1 MTSREKSID
10 RIRKL
15 LARAARGGSE
25 HEANT
30 SAAMAAKIMAKHGI
44 ESVEVEGDPDPVGD
58 NQDLF
63 VEVSTGKRT
72 VTWKWNLAWTVGQS
86 ARCKPYYLSRI
97 VGDEVMATMVGF
109 IGRRSDAQMCCYV
122 MQYLMAE
129 LKSIHTR
136 RRPKIGSR
144 VQQYVPGSR
153 EPLVIDRV
161 YQRRWSRDFYL
172 GAVAALN
179 ERMVTV
185 SEEVME
191 TASSTALVR
200 LRDISEDVN
209 TFAENMGLQ
218 YMKGREVDLQTDT
231 AFAEGILAGRTV
243 DLSTDHDALGVGQ
256 LRLPPD
262 RDE

>member
-1 MTSREKSID
+1 MSNRAKSID

-15 LARAARGGSE
+15 LSRAAGAGSE

-30 SAAMAAKIMAKHGI
+30 SAAMAARIMAKHGI

-58 NQDLF
+58 NLDLF
-63 VEVSTGKRT
+63 VEVSTGRRT

-86 ARCKPYYLSRI
+86 GRCKPYYLNRI
-97 VGDEVMATMVGF
+97 VGKEVMATMVGF

-122 MQYLMAE
+122 MQYLTVE

-136 RRPKIGSR
+136 RRPKIGDR
-144 VQQYVPGSR
+144 IQQYVPGR
-153 EPLVIDRV
+153 EPLVIDRA

-179 ERMVTV
+179 ERMVTAGD
-185 SEEVME
+185 EVMK
-191 TASSTALVR
+191 TASSTAMVR
-200 LRDISEDVN
+200 LHQVSEEVSS
-209 TFAENMGLQ
+209 FAENMGLQ
-218 YMKGREVDLQTDT
+218 YMKGREVDLQLDT
-231 AFAEGILAGRTV
+231 AYTEGILAGRTV
-243 DLSTDHDALGVGQ
+243 DLSTDHEALGVGQ

-262 RDE
+262 LDE